1 MRASRRR
8 NVPSA
13 AAPADAIHLLGQLIS
28 ALGKV
33 QDAGLALETAM
44 RAGRELFR
52 SRGAAALLFDERNRV
67 RQSHTSGLA
76 RPAGPAAVEGLARLL
91 IESGPAHEPRLI
103 DLTNEAEGEPS
114 RALIRSGLRTDLIVP
129 LVHRGGLQGGFGFF
143 DPQAVEAPDDAIPR
157 STLLA
162 GAVSLCLDNIRLS
175 EGALEQS
182 TELGAFYE
190 AAASLGDDDELPL
203 LLSAVLN
210 RACSLLGCQGGMA
223 YLARSKAGDF
233 GLVASLG
240 LDPAH
245 EPDTMDRTS
254 LAGRAAESSQP
265 RRLEFTE
272 SADRSAEPYRSH
284 TWIRHT
290 LA

>member
-8 NVPSA
+8 QIPSPV
-13 AAPADAIHLLGQLIS
+13 APADPTRLLGQLIS
-28 ALGKV
+28 DLGKI

-44 RAGRELFR
+44 QAGMELFR
-52 SRGAAALLFDERNRV
+52 ARGAAALLFDERNRV

-76 RPAGPAAVEGLARLL
+76 RPVGPAAVEGLARLL
-91 IESGPAHEPRLI
+91 IKSGPAYEARRMN
-103 DLTNEAEGEPS
+103 LTGDPERESS
-114 RALIRSGLRTDLIVP
+114 RGLTRGGLRAVLTLP

-143 DPQAVEAPDDAIPR
+143 DPQPPEAPDDPIAW
-157 STLLA
+157 SSLLA
-162 GAVSLCLDNIRLS
+162 GAVSLCLENIRLS

-210 RACSLLGCQGGMA
+210 RACSLLGCQGGLA
-223 YLARSKAGDF
+223 YLARSKGGDF
-233 GLVASLG
+233 ALVASLG

-245 EPDTMDRTS
+245 EPETMDRTS
-254 LAGRAAESSQP
+254 LAGRVAESSRP
-265 RRLEFTE
+265 MRLEFTE
-272 SADRSAEPYRSH
+272 
-284 TWIRHT
+284 
-290 LA
+290 